1 MLWYILRPNFRL
13 LQVDKKACQIV
24 AALQCTM
31 DCCMYQID
39 FRFRFNHAFSRRE
52 ENLSNCKGTVNFLC
66 ISVWHMWVWYL
77 GEPDD
82 AGNFKCDIAIKKR
95 NVREEESELKYSGR
109 VHSIRIPP
117 HRIILSGCLLSFSD
131 YTAAHFRYIGKFS
144 WTFSKTTGCLNSK
157 CAKEKD

>member
-1 MLWYILRPNFRL
+1 
-13 LQVDKKACQIV
+13 
-24 AALQCTM
+24 M
-31 DCCMYQID
+31 D
-39 FRFRFNHAFSRRE
+39 
-52 ENLSNCKGTVNFLC
+52 FLY

-131 YTAAHFRYIGKFS
+131 YTAAHFRYIGKFC
-144 WTFSKTTGCLNSK
+144 TFSRQIDWC
-157 CAKEKD
+157 